1 MVVLPTTEIIE
12 PLKTPEKSFSS
23 VFLYSINL
31 FRFSLSQLQTVGL
44 NMTMRASQLTSPWG
58 MSGNGK
64 FFKTWIKGP
73 MTIRTKVFKLLSIV
87 KHH

>member
-1 MVVLPTTEIIE
+1 MSHFTGAVPVQA
-12 PLKTPEKSFSS
+12 F
-23 VFLYSINL
+23 FMFDNL
-31 FRFSLSQLQTVGL
+31 FRFSLCQLQTVGL
-44 NMTMRASQLTSPWG
+44 YMTMRASQFPSPWC

>member
-1 MVVLPTTEIIE
+1 
-12 PLKTPEKSFSS
+12 
-23 VFLYSINL
+23 
-31 FRFSLSQLQTVGL
+31 
-44 NMTMRASQLTSPWG
+44 MTMRTSQLTSPWG

-73 MTIRTKVFKLLSIV
+73 MTIRTEVFNLLSIV